1 MAQPNW
7 RVDVHH
13 HFYPDEYR
21 QAMQKAAGGEGG
33 AFPGVRD
40 WTVART
46 LEEMDRNG
54 VATSILSLSPPGCRM
69 GDPESNRRLARLCND
84 YGARMAKE
92 HPGRFGQF
100 GVLPLPDVEGSLA
113 EIAYAM
119 DTLKADGIQLM
130 TSYGD
135 KWLGDPMFDPVLRSE
150 EHTSELQSH

>member
-69 GDPESNRRLARLCND
+69 GDSESNRRLARLCWSRGGLGNRSLD
-84 YGARMAKE
+84 PAVQP
-92 HPGRFGQF
+92 PGRPELIHRPMSTVYRPHKLRPAPPRSARCWNPSSLSG
-100 GVLPLPDVEGSLA
+100 LPCSSSGPCCACVTRAS
-113 EIAYAM
+113 M
-119 DTLKADGIQLM
+119 N
-130 TSYGD
+130 S
-135 KWLGDPMFDPVLRSE
+135 S
-150 EHTSELQSH
+150 